1 MARVLVVRAHPFD
14 SSVSRSMKVLDAF
27 LEEYKALNP
36 YDRIK
41 DMNLYEVAIPEID
54 RDLLTAGK
62 ELSKGVL
69 FDQLTSRQQEKVTLF
84 NHYTDDFVSMDKI
97 IIANPLWNMHV
108 PSRLKTWIDTIT
120 VAGQT
125 FRYTESGAVGMVPDK
140 KLLHIQANGGIF
152 DGSDPASQYIK
163 SIFHFLGVEEISQLF
178 VEGMDT
184 YPDRADEIVAD
195 AIEKAKQ
202 LAKTF

>member
-27 LEEYKALNP
+27 LEEYKAVNP

-54 RDLLTAGK
+54 RDLLTAWK

-84 NHYTDDFVSMDKI
+84 NHYTDDFLSMDKI

-108 PSRLKTWIDTIT
+108 PGRLKTWIDTIT

-125 FRYTESGAVGMVPDK
+125 FRYT
-140 KLLHIQANGGIF
+140 
-152 DGSDPASQYIK
+152 
-163 SIFHFLGVEEISQLF
+163 
-178 VEGMDT
+178 
-184 YPDRADEIVAD
+184 
-195 AIEKAKQ
+195 
-202 LAKTF
+202 